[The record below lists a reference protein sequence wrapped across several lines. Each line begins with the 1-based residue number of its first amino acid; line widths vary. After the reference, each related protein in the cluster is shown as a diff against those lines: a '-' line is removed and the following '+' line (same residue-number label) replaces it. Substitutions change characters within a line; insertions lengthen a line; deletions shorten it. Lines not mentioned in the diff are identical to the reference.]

1 MVYCQ
6 KAKQHGGEAGAV
18 DFERDYIM
26 RMIQMMGDFF
36 RRIADMVDDRER
48 ALLIDAQAR
57 QHCGMPLATAE
68 ALEPDMLAEL
78 LPPAQRFVMS
88 ELLHTK
94 GRACASLP
102 AAHREAL
109 LLQSLRLLSTL
120 NGDQFAQRAA
130 QLQTLKRELY
140 VRLTAPDLMRC
151 ARFFAQAEAFDA
163 MEDALF
169 QALAFLAGEDWLTA
183 ADEGMLLLRRAAKTD
198 EFTLALCNM
207 TRQELWESAHEL
219 SVEYRKRTGGSA

>member
-1 MVYCQ
+1 MQVRAHAPCARAGRACKTPCGMVYCQ

-130 QLQTLKRELY
+130 S
-140 VRLTAPDLMRC
+140 
-151 ARFFAQAEAFDA
+151 F
-163 MEDALF
+163 
-169 QALAFLAGEDWLTA
+169 
-183 ADEGMLLLRRAAKTD
+183 RR
-198 EFTLALCNM
+198 
-207 TRQELWESAHEL
+207 S
-219 SVEYRKRTGGSA
+219 SGSSMPGSPRPT